1 MKVHNV
7 GTIVKK
13 VKVSNKLTD
22 NVIINSGKKYFPFSW
37 ESAWFSYH
45 TAEELVRN
53 NVLPNDYDLET
64 HKEFVSIQTGDV
76 TCDICRY

>member
-22 NVIINSGKKYFPFSW
+22 NVIINSGKKYFPFS
-37 ESAWFSYH
+37 
-45 TAEELVRN
+45 
-53 NVLPNDYDLET
+53 
-64 HKEFVSIQTGDV
+64 
-76 TCDICRY
+76 